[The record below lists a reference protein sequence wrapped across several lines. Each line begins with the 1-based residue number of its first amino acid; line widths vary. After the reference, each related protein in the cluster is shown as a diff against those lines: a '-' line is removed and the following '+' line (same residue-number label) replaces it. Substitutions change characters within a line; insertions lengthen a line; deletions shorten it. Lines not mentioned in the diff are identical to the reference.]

1 MSNDFLKDLWSKQEV
16 ENSFSQAQ
24 IFKMLSR
31 KSLNNVKIILWV
43 NAAEILL
50 TIALYVYGMMN
61 KTSFM
66 LAMERDPVRDHYLKT
81 SFEFMYGVMYPISLM
96 IMVLFFT
103 IFIIRYKKLHV
114 QQTVKEFIERLIAFR
129 KISYW
134 YMGTSITV
142 GLLSMIYLFYNKIM
156 ISEAQIPIEKLI
168 VTIGVVV
175 VFIVIFLLLVG
186 VYYFI
191 LYGIVL
197 RKINKNLITL
207 REIEEEG
214 L

>member
-1 MSNDFLKDLWSKQEV
+1 MTNDFLKDIWSKQEV

-43 NAAEILL
+43 NAAEILF
-50 TIALYVYGMMN
+50 TIALYIYGIIN
-61 KTSFM
+61 K
-66 LAMERDPVRDHYLKT
+66 RDIMFNMGHNSNNDQHLKT
-81 SFEFMYGVMYPISLM
+81 SFEFMYDVMYPISLIVM
-96 IMVLFFT
+96 IFFFVLF
-103 IFIIRYKKLHV
+103 IIKYRKLHT

-129 KISYW
+129 KVSYW
-134 YMGTSITV
+134 YMGTSVTI
-142 GLLSMIYLFYNKIM
+142 GLLSLIYVSYTGIVM
-156 ISEAQIPIEKLI
+156 PGTQVPIEKLI
-168 VTIGVVV
+168 ITIGI
-175 VFIVIFLLLVG
+175 VFVFMIIFLLLIG

-207 REIEEEG
+207 KEIEEEE